1 MKRQS
6 QDRFY
11 QLFLYFGIA
20 RADFLFKLVNRPTTR
35 EPFDWSMLN
44 KWLITIIIINVTLL
58 LLKSAQP
65 ENHPLAAIGS
75 NIILDAV
82 GARQKPFE

>member
-11 QLFLYFGIA
+11 QLILYFGIA
-20 RADFLFKLVNRPTTR
+20 RADFLFKLVNRQKTR

-58 LLKSAQP
+58 LLKNAHP
-65 ENHPLAAIGS
+65 ENHPLATIGS
-75 NIILDAV
+75 NIILDTV
-82 GARQKPFE
+82 GARQKPIE